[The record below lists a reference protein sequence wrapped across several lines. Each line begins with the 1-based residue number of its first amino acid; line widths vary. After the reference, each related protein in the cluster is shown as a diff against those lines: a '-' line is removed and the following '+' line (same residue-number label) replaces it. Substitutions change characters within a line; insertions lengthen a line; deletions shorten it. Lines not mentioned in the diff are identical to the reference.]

1 MPRHALPNRRANEA
15 VDVEHDGHRYRVG
28 VGRFEDGSPAEVHID
43 SPKPGSRLD
52 THGQDIAAL
61 ITLLLQSGVGISTI
75 KHSLHSNPGAS
86 LADRVVRLIGCV
98 G

>member
-1 MPRHALPNRRANEA
+1 MNGLPNRRALE
-15 VDVEHDGHRYRVG
+15 VFDVAQDGHLYRVG

-43 SPKPGSRLD
+43 SPRPGSHLD
-52 THGQDIAAL
+52 THGRDIAAL